1 MSKIVDDENKI
12 FSQQTITLE
21 REKLKDFEYQKFM
34 QEKEDRDKEDGF
46 KKSEEE
52 TEEDKKLADANAN
65 ISAFL

>member
-34 QEKEDRDKEDGF
+34 QEKEDRDREDGF